1 MSHSLKISAFGIA
14 VSAVNDQY
22 RLAQGVSMFNS
33 LDPILLFLGGLVIR
47 YGGEL
52 LNLIVQ
58 FGLQRLACQV
68 TIAETNPIY
77 SAICWELE
85 RTGKVYDFSEL
96 IYTHA
101 PLVTP
106 AIESPTL
113 KTRLQPRSGW
123 IGIGYQGAYIGIHR
137 HDLKVTDLQNT
148 QLLTLA
154 TIRWWQPQMLSWLDQ
169 LETNYNLEAPL
180 IVRLIGGTISIVRT
194 QTKRRRE
201 TLAIDSLTETELFAD
216 LDRFL
221 ASRDLYRQRGI
232 PWRRGYLL
240 YGPPGTGKSSLIQAI
255 ASHYDRQLVSLSLTD
270 MDDSAL
276 LRAWSEI
283 TATSIVALE
292 DIDSVFSGRK
302 PLGELSFSALLNT
315 LDGAGAVEGSITILT
330 TNHREQLDPAL
341 IRPGRCDREFELGYL
356 STETCAK
363 MFGCFF
369 PDSQLATEVSH
380 KLGSYQ
386 VSPAAWQNYLQCQ
399 DNAQAAAA
407 KCDFAKLQVLK

>member
-1 MSHSLKISAFGIA
+1 
-14 VSAVNDQY
+14 
-22 RLAQGVSMFNS
+22 MFSS
-33 LDPILLFLGGLVIR
+33 LDPIWLFLGGLVIR
-47 YGGEL
+47 YGGDL
-52 LNLIVQ
+52 LNIIMK
-58 FGLQRLACQV
+58 FGLQRLACQI

-77 SAICWELE
+77 SAVCWELE

-96 IYTHA
+96 IYTST
-101 PLVTP
+101 PLVPP
-106 AIESPTL
+106 AVEAPTL

-123 IGIGYQGAYIGIHR
+123 IGIGYKGAYIGIHR
-137 HDLKVTDLQNT
+137 HDFKVTDLQNT

-154 TIRWWQPQMLSWLDQ
+154 TLRWWQPQMLAWLNQ

-201 TLAIDSLTETELFAD
+201 TLAIDAHTETELFKD

-221 ASRDLYRQRGI
+221 QSRDLYRQRGI

-255 ASHYDRQLVSLSLTD
+255 ASFYDRQLVSLSLTD

-283 TATSIVALE
+283 TANSIVALE

-341 IRPGRCDREFELGYL
+341 IRPGRCDREFQLGYL
-356 STETCAK
+356 TAESCAK

-369 PDSQLATEVSH
+369 PDH
-380 KLGSYQ
+380 KLAAVVSQQLGDYQ

-399 DNAQAAAA
+399 DNGAEAVAN
-407 KCDFAKLQVLK
+407 CDFAVLQVLD

>member
-1 MSHSLKISAFGIA
+1 MFDSL
-14 VSAVNDQY
+14 N
-22 RLAQGVSMFNS
+22 
-33 LDPILLFLGGLVIR
+33 PIWLFLGGLVLR

-52 LNLIVQ
+52 LNIILQ
-58 FGLQRLACQV
+58 FGLQRLAVQI

-96 IYTHA
+96 VYTST

-123 IGIGYQGAYIGIHR
+123 IGVGYQGAYIGIHR
-137 HDLKVTDLQNT
+137 HDFKVTDLQNT

-154 TIRWWQPQMLSWLDQ
+154 TFRWWQPQLLAWLGNI
-169 LETNYNLEAPL
+169 ETSYSLEAPL

-201 TLAIDSLTETELFAD
+201 TLAIDIVTETELFKD

-221 ASRDLYRQRGI
+221 QSRDLYRQRGI

-240 YGPPGTGKSSLIQAI
+240 YGSPGTGKSSLIQAI

-292 DIDSVFSGRK
+292 DIDSVFSGRQ

-356 STETCAK
+356 SAQSCAK
-363 MFGCFF
+363 MFVCFF
-369 PDSQLATEVSH
+369 PDPELAAVVSAQ
-380 KLGSYQ
+380 LGSYH
-386 VSPAAWQNYLQCQ
+386 VSPAAWQNYLQQQ
-399 DNAQAAAA
+399 DTAQEAVAN
-407 KCDFAKLQVLK
+407 CDFVALQARD

>member
-1 MSHSLKISAFGIA
+1 MFDSL
-14 VSAVNDQY
+14 N
-22 RLAQGVSMFNS
+22 
-33 LDPILLFLGGLVIR
+33 PIWLFLGGVALR
-47 YGGEL
+47 YGGDL
-52 LNLIVQ
+52 LKMAIQ

-77 SAICWELE
+77 SAVCWELE

-96 IYTHA
+96 IYTA
-101 PLVTP
+101 TPLVPP

-113 KTRLQPRSGW
+113 KTRLQPRAGW
-123 IGIGYQGAYIGIHR
+123 IGIGYKGAYLAIRR
-137 HDLKVTDLQNT
+137 HDFKVTDLQNT
-148 QLLTLA
+148 QLITLV
-154 TIRWWQPQMLSWLDQ
+154 TLRSWQPQMLAWLSTI
-169 LETNYNLEAPL
+169 EANYHLEAPL
-180 IVRLIGGTISIVRT
+180 TVRLIGGTISIART

-201 TLAIDSLTETELFAD
+201 TLAIDTQIERELFGD

-221 ASRDLYRQRGI
+221 KSRDIYRQRGI

-283 TATSIVALE
+283 TATSTIALE
-292 DIDSVFSGRK
+292 DIDSVFEGRR

-315 LDGAGAVEGSITILT
+315 LDGAGAVEGSIVILT
-330 TNHREQLDPAL
+330 TNHRELLDPAL

-356 STETCAK
+356 TVESCAK
-363 MFGCFF
+363 MFECFF
-369 PDSQLATEVSH
+369 PDSNLATIVSH
-380 KLGSYQ
+380 QLGRYL
-386 VSPAAWQNYLQCQ
+386 VAPAAWQNYLQGQ
-399 DNAQAAAA
+399 DDARQAVDN
-407 KCDFAKLQVLK
+407 CNFAKLQAIEEDRSSSK

>member
-1 MSHSLKISAFGIA
+1 MFDSLA
-14 VSAVNDQY
+14 
-22 RLAQGVSMFNS
+22 
-33 LDPILLFLGGLVIR
+33 PIWLFLGGLVLR
-47 YGGEL
+47 YGGDL
-52 LNLIVQ
+52 LKTIIQ
-58 FGLQRLACQV
+58 FGLQRLAVQI

-96 IYTHA
+96 VYTST
-101 PLVTP
+101 PLVPP

-113 KTRLQPRSGW
+113 KTRLQPQAGW

-137 HDLKVTDLQNT
+137 HDFKVTDLQNT

-154 TIRWWQPQMLSWLDQ
+154 TLRWWQPQLLDWLGQ
-169 LETNYNLEAPL
+169 IETNYSLEAPL

-201 TLAIDSLTETELFAD
+201 TLAIDIVTETELFKD

-221 ASRDLYRQRGI
+221 QSRDLYRQRGI

-255 ASHYDRQLVSLSLTD
+255 ASYYDRQLVSLSLTD

-283 TATSIVALE
+283 TSTSIVALE

-356 STETCAK
+356 SAESCAK
-363 MFGCFF
+363 MFVCFF
-369 PDSQLATEVSH
+369 PDSDLAAIVSER
-380 KLGSYQ
+380 LGDYH
-386 VSPAAWQNYLQCQ
+386 VSPAAWQNYLQRQ
-399 DNAQAAAA
+399 DTAQEAVAN
-407 KCDFAKLQVLK
+407 CDFATLDVLN

>member
-1 MSHSLKISAFGIA
+1 
-14 VSAVNDQY
+14 
-22 RLAQGVSMFNS
+22 MFNS

-52 LNLIVQ
+52 LNLITQ

-169 LETNYNLEAPL
+169 LEANYNLEAPL

-201 TLAIDSLTETELFAD
+201 TLAIDHFTEAELFAD

-255 ASHYDRQLVSLSLTD
+255 ASHYDRQIVSLSLTD

-292 DIDSVFSGRK
+292 DIDSVFSGRQ

-356 STETCAK
+356 SAETCTK
-363 MFGCFF
+363 MFSCFF
-369 PDSQLATEVSH
+369 PDPELATKVSQQ
-380 KLGSYQ
+380 LGSYQ

-399 DNAQAAAA
+399 DNAQDAVA
-407 KCDFAKLQVLK
+407 KCDFVKLQVLK

>member
-1 MSHSLKISAFGIA
+1 
-14 VSAVNDQY
+14 
-22 RLAQGVSMFNS
+22 MFNS
-33 LDPILLFLGGLVIR
+33 LDPIWLFLGGLVIR
-47 YGGEL
+47 YGGDL
-52 LNLIVQ
+52 LKLIFQ
-58 FGLQRLACQV
+58 FGLQRVLCQI
-68 TIAETNPIY
+68 TIADTNPIY

-96 IYTHA
+96 IYTST
-101 PLVTP
+101 PLVPP

-113 KTRLQPRSGW
+113 KTKLQPRSGW

-137 HDLKVTDLQNT
+137 HDFKVTDLQNT
-148 QLLTLA
+148 QLITLA
-154 TIRWWQPQMLSWLDQ
+154 TLRWWQPQMLDWLSNIEQ
-169 LETNYNLEAPL
+169 NYNIEAPL

-201 TLAIDSLTETELFAD
+201 TLALDIVTETELFKD

-255 ASHYDRQLVSLSLTD
+255 ASFYGRQLVSLSLTD

-356 STETCAK
+356 TAQSCAK
-363 MFGCFF
+363 MFVCFF
-369 PDSQLATEVSH
+369 PDPQLGELVAQQ
-380 KLGSYQ
+380 LGDYR

-399 DNAQAAAA
+399 DDGAAAVA
-407 KCDFAKLQVLK
+407 NCNFAALQVVE

>member
-1 MSHSLKISAFGIA
+1 
-14 VSAVNDQY
+14 
-22 RLAQGVSMFNS
+22 MFNS
-33 LDPILLFLGGLVIR
+33 LDPILFLGGLVIR

-123 IGIGYQGAYIGIHR
+123 IGLGYQGAYIGIHR

-201 TLAIDSLTETELFAD
+201 TLAIDTLTETELFED

-221 ASRDLYRQRGI
+221 KSCDLYRQRGI

-255 ASHYDRQLVSLSLTD
+255 ASYYDRQLVSLSLTD

-356 STETCAK
+356 SAETCAK

-369 PDSQLATEVSH
+369 PDSQLAIEVSH

-399 DNAQAAAA
+399 DNAQSATAN
-407 KCDFAKLQVLK
+407 CDFAKLQVLK

>member
-1 MSHSLKISAFGIA
+1 
-14 VSAVNDQY
+14 
-22 RLAQGVSMFNS
+22 
-33 LDPILLFLGGLVIR
+33 
-47 YGGEL
+47 
-52 LNLIVQ
+52 
-58 FGLQRLACQV
+58 
-68 TIAETNPIY
+68 
-77 SAICWELE
+77 
-85 RTGKVYDFSEL
+85 
-96 IYTHA
+96 
-101 PLVTP
+101 
-106 AIESPTL
+106 
-113 KTRLQPRSGW
+113 
-123 IGIGYQGAYIGIHR
+123 
-137 HDLKVTDLQNT
+137 LQNT

-201 TLAIDSLTETELFAD
+201 TLAIDTLTETELFAD
-216 LDRFL
+216 LDRFI

-292 DIDSVFSGRK
+292 DIDSVFSGRQ

-341 IRPGRCDREFELGYL
+341 IRPGRCDQEFELGYL
-356 STETCAK
+356 SAETCAK
-363 MFGCFF
+363 MFNCFF
-369 PDSQLATEVSH
+369 PDPELAVKVSQ
-380 KLGSYQ
+380 KLGDYQ

-399 DNAQAAAA
+399 DNAQDAAA

>member
-1 MSHSLKISAFGIA
+1 ML
-14 VSAVNDQY
+14 
-22 RLAQGVSMFNS
+22 NS
-33 LDPILLFLGGLVIR
+33 LDPVLLFLGGLVIR

-52 LNLIVQ
+52 LNLITQ

-201 TLAIDSLTETELFAD
+201 TLAIDTLTEIELFQD

-283 TATSIVALE
+283 TATSIIALE

-356 STETCAK
+356 NVETCAK
-363 MFGCFF
+363 MFSCFF
-369 PDSQLATEVSH
+369 PNSDLATKVSQQ
-380 KLGSYQ
+380 LGSYQ
-386 VSPAAWQNYLQCQ
+386 ISPAAWQNYLQCQ
-399 DNAQAAAA
+399 SNAQDAAA

>member
-1 MSHSLKISAFGIA
+1 
-14 VSAVNDQY
+14 
-22 RLAQGVSMFNS
+22 MFNS
-33 LDPILLFLGGLVIR
+33 LDPVLLFLGGLVLR

-52 LNLIVQ
+52 LNLITQ

-123 IGIGYQGAYIGIHR
+123 IGLGYQGAYIGIHR

-154 TIRWWQPQMLSWLDQ
+154 TLRWWQPQMLSWLDA

-201 TLAIDSLTETELFAD
+201 TLAIDTLTETELFQD

-221 ASRDLYRQRGI
+221 KSRDLYRQRGI

-315 LDGAGAVEGSITILT
+315 LDGAGAVEGSMTILT

-356 STETCAK
+356 SAETCAK
-363 MFGCFF
+363 MFTCFF
-369 PDSQLATEVSH
+369 PDSQLAVAVSH

-399 DNAQAAAA
+399 DNAEAAITN
-407 KCDFAKLQVLK
+407 CDFAKLQVLN

>member
-1 MSHSLKISAFGIA
+1 
-14 VSAVNDQY
+14 
-22 RLAQGVSMFNS
+22 MFNS
-33 LDPILLFLGGLVIR
+33 LDPIWLFLGGLVIR
-47 YGGEL
+47 YGGDL
-52 LNLIVQ
+52 LKIVIQ
-58 FGLQRLACQV
+58 FGLQRLACQI

-77 SAICWELE
+77 SAVCWELE

-113 KTRLQPRSGW
+113 KTRLQPRAGW
-123 IGIGYQGAYIGIHR
+123 IGISYRGAYIGIHR
-137 HDLKVTDLQNT
+137 HDVKVTDLQNT

-154 TIRWWQPQMLSWLDQ
+154 TLRWWQPQMLTWLNE

-201 TLAIDSLTETELFAD
+201 TLAIDTATETELFKD

-221 ASRDLYRQRGI
+221 QSRDLYRQRGI

-240 YGPPGTGKSSLIQAI
+240 YGPPGTGKSSLIQSI

-292 DIDSVFSGRK
+292 DIDSVFSGRQ

-356 STETCAK
+356 TAASCAK

-369 PDSQLATEVSH
+369 PNSELAADVSQQ
-380 KLGSYQ
+380 LGSYR

-399 DNAQAAAA
+399 DSGEGAVANCNFAA
-407 KCDFAKLQVLK
+407 LQDPN

>member
-1 MSHSLKISAFGIA
+1 
-14 VSAVNDQY
+14 
-22 RLAQGVSMFNS
+22 MFNS
-33 LDPILLFLGGLVIR
+33 LDPVLLFLGGLVLR

-52 LNLIVQ
+52 LNLIIQ

-154 TIRWWQPQMLSWLDQ
+154 TLRWWQPQMLSWLDA

-194 QTKRRRE
+194 QTKRRRA
-201 TLAIDSLTETELFAD
+201 TLAIDTLTETELFQD

-221 ASRDLYRQRGI
+221 QSRDLYRQRGI
-232 PWRRGYLL
+232 PWRRGYLF

-356 STETCAK
+356 TMASCAK

-369 PDSQLATEVSH
+369 PDPELAAKVSQQ
-380 KLGSYQ
+380 LGSYQ
-386 VSPAAWQNYLQCQ
+386 ISPAAWQNYLQCQ
-399 DNAQAAAA
+399 DNAQDAVAN
-407 KCDFAKLQVLK
+407 CDFAKLQVVQFSA

>member
-1 MSHSLKISAFGIA
+1 
-14 VSAVNDQY
+14 
-22 RLAQGVSMFNS
+22 MFNS
-33 LDPILLFLGGLVIR
+33 LDPVLLFLGGLVLR

-52 LNLIVQ
+52 LNLIIQ

-77 SAICWELE
+77 SAVCWELE

-154 TIRWWQPQMLSWLDQ
+154 TIRWWQPQMLSWLDE
-169 LETNYNLEAPL
+169 LEKSYNLEAPL

-201 TLAIDSLTETELFAD
+201 TLAIDTQIETELFQD

-221 ASRDLYRQRGI
+221 KSRDLYRQRGI

-292 DIDSVFSGRK
+292 DIDSVFSGRQ

-356 STETCAK
+356 SAETCAK

-369 PDSQLATEVSH
+369 PDSQLALEVSQ
-380 KLGSYQ
+380 KLGGYQ

-399 DNAQAAAA
+399 DNAESAATN
-407 KCDFAKLQVLK
+407 CDFAKLQVLK

>member
-1 MSHSLKISAFGIA
+1 
-14 VSAVNDQY
+14 
-22 RLAQGVSMFNS
+22 MFNS
-33 LDPILLFLGGLVIR
+33 LDPVLLFLGGLVLR

-52 LNLIVQ
+52 LNLIIQ

-169 LETNYNLEAPL
+169 LETSYNLEAPL

-201 TLAIDSLTETELFAD
+201 TLAIDTLTETELFAD

-221 ASRDLYRQRGI
+221 QSRDLYRQRGI

-356 STETCAK
+356 SAETCAK
-363 MFGCFF
+363 MFSCFF
-369 PDSQLATEVSH
+369 PDSDLATKVSH

-399 DNAQAAAA
+399 DNAQSAAD

>member
-1 MSHSLKISAFGIA
+1 
-14 VSAVNDQY
+14 
-22 RLAQGVSMFNS
+22 MFNS
-33 LDPILLFLGGLVIR
+33 LDPIWLFLGGLVIR
-47 YGGEL
+47 YGGDL
-52 LNLIVQ
+52 LKIVLE
-58 FGLQRLACQV
+58 FGLQRLACQI

-96 IYTHA
+96 IYTA
-101 PLVTP
+101 TPLVPP
-106 AIESPTL
+106 AVESPTL

-123 IGIGYQGAYIGIHR
+123 IGVGYQGAYIGIRR
-137 HDLKVTDLQNT
+137 HDFKVTDLQNT

-154 TIRWWQPQMLSWLDQ
+154 TLRWWQPQMLAWLTKI
-169 LETNYNLEAPL
+169 ETNYNLEAPL

-194 QTKRRRE
+194 QTKRRIE
-201 TLAIDSLTETELFAD
+201 TLAIDVQTETELFSD

-221 ASRDLYRQRGI
+221 QSRDLYRQRGI

-283 TATSIVALE
+283 TATSLVALE

-330 TNHREQLDPAL
+330 TNHRSQLDPAL

-356 STETCAK
+356 TPASCAK

-369 PDSQLATEVSH
+369 PDSPFATIVAQQ
-380 KLGSYQ
+380 LGSYR

-399 DNAQAAAA
+399 DSAELAA
-407 KCDFAKLQVLK
+407 KNCDFAELQVVD

>member
-1 MSHSLKISAFGIA
+1 
-14 VSAVNDQY
+14 
-22 RLAQGVSMFNS
+22 MFNS
-33 LDPILLFLGGLVIR
+33 LDPIWLFLGGLVIR

-52 LNLIVQ
+52 LKIIIQ
-58 FGLQRLACQV
+58 FGLQRTLCQI

-96 IYTHA
+96 IYTST
-101 PLVTP
+101 PLVPP

-113 KTRLQPRSGW
+113 KTRLEPRAGW
-123 IGIGYQGAYIGIHR
+123 IGVGYRGTYIGIHR
-137 HDLKVTDLQNT
+137 HDVKVTDLQNT

-154 TIRWWQPQMLSWLDQ
+154 TFRWWQPQMLAWLTDI
-169 LETNYNLEAPL
+169 EKNYNIEAPL

-201 TLAIDSLTETELFAD
+201 TLALDPITETELFTD

-221 ASRDLYRQRGI
+221 QSRDLYRQRGI
-232 PWRRGYLL
+232 PWRRGYLF

-255 ASHYDRQLVSLSLTD
+255 ASFYGRQLVSLSLTD

-292 DIDSVFSGRK
+292 DIDSVFTGRK

-341 IRPGRCDREFELGYL
+341 IRPGRCDRAFELGYL
-356 STETCAK
+356 NAQSCAK
-363 MFGCFF
+363 MFLCFF
-369 PDSQLATEVSH
+369 PDPNLAT
-380 KLGSYQ
+380 KIGRQLGDYR
-386 VSPAAWQNYLQCQ
+386 VSPAAWQNYLQRQ
-399 DNAQAAAA
+399 DNAEAAVFN
-407 KCDFAKLQVLK
+407 CDFAELQVLN

>member
-1 MSHSLKISAFGIA
+1 MMFDSL
-14 VSAVNDQY
+14 N
-22 RLAQGVSMFNS
+22 
-33 LDPILLFLGGLVIR
+33 PIWLFLGGLVLR
-47 YGGEL
+47 YGGDL
-52 LNLIVQ
+52 LKTIAQ
-58 FGLQRLACQV
+58 FGLQRLACQI

-96 IYTHA
+96 IYTST
-101 PLVTP
+101 PLVPP

-113 KTRLQPRSGW
+113 KTKLEPRSGW
-123 IGIGYQGAYIGIHR
+123 IGIGYQGVYIGIHR
-137 HDLKVTDLQNT
+137 HDFKVTELQNT
-148 QLLTLA
+148 QLITLA
-154 TIRWWQPQMLSWLDQ
+154 TLRWWQPQMLEWLTNI
-169 LETNYNLEAPL
+169 EANYNLEAPL

-201 TLAIDSLTETELFAD
+201 TLAIDTVTETTLFKD

-221 ASRDLYRQRGI
+221 QSRDLYRQRGI

-283 TATSIVALE
+283 TANSIVALE
-292 DIDSVFSGRK
+292 DIDSVFAGRK
-302 PLGELSFSALLNT
+302 PLGDLSFSALLNT

-330 TNHREQLDPAL
+330 TNHRAQLDPAL
-341 IRPGRCDREFELGYL
+341 IRPGRCDREFKLDYL
-356 STETCAK
+356 SAESCAK

-369 PDSQLATEVSH
+369 PDAHLAAVVSEQ
-380 KLGSYQ
+380 LGSYR

-399 DNAQAAAA
+399 DSAEEAVAN
-407 KCDFAKLQVLK
+407 CNFADLQLD

>member
-1 MSHSLKISAFGIA
+1 ML
-14 VSAVNDQY
+14 N
-22 RLAQGVSMFNS
+22 N
-33 LDPILLFLGGLVIR
+33 LDPVWLFLGGLILR
-47 YGGEL
+47 YGGDL
-52 LNLIVQ
+52 LKLLVQ
-58 FGLQRLACQV
+58 FGLGRLACQI
-68 TIAETNPIY
+68 TIAETNPIF

-85 RTGKVYDFSEL
+85 RTGKVYDFNEL
-96 IYTHA
+96 IYTST
-101 PLVTP
+101 PLVPP
-106 AIESPTL
+106 AVESPTL

-123 IGIGYQGAYIGIHR
+123 IGIGYQGAYIGVRR
-137 HDLKVTDLQNT
+137 HDVKVTDLQNT
-148 QLLTLA
+148 QLLTLV
-154 TIRWWQPQMLSWLDQ
+154 TLRWWQPQMLAWLSKI
-169 LETNYNLEAPL
+169 ETNYNLEAPL

-201 TLAIDSLTETELFAD
+201 TLALDNNTETELFKD

-221 ASRDLYRQRGI
+221 QSRDLYRQRGI

-255 ASHYDRQLVSLSLTD
+255 ASYYGRQLVSLSLTD

-292 DIDSVFSGRK
+292 DIDSAFSGRQ

-330 TNHREQLDPAL
+330 TNHRDRLDPAL

-356 STETCAK
+356 TPESCAK
-363 MFGCFF
+363 MFICFF
-369 PDSQLATEVSH
+369 ADRQSAAIVSEQL
-380 KLGSYQ
+380 GNYR

-399 DNAQAAAA
+399 DSAKDAVANCNFAAM
-407 KCDFAKLQVLK
+407 QVLEIRE

>member
-1 MSHSLKISAFGIA
+1 
-14 VSAVNDQY
+14 
-22 RLAQGVSMFNS
+22 MFNS
-33 LDPILLFLGGLVIR
+33 LDPIWLFLGGLVIR
-47 YGGEL
+47 YGGDL
-52 LNLIVQ
+52 LKTIIQ
-58 FGLQRLACQV
+58 FGLQRLACQI
-68 TIAETNPIY
+68 TIAETNPLY

-96 IYTHA
+96 IYTST
-101 PLVTP
+101 PLVPP

-113 KTRLQPRSGW
+113 KTKLQPRSGW

-137 HDLKVTDLQNT
+137 HDVKVTELQNT
-148 QLLTLA
+148 QLLTLV
-154 TIRWWQPQMLSWLDQ
+154 TLRWWQPKMLAWLTA
-169 LETNYNLEAPL
+169 LEESYNLEAPL

-201 TLAIDSLTETELFAD
+201 TLAIDAQTEIELFRD

-221 ASRDLYRQRGI
+221 QSRDLYRQRGI

-255 ASHYDRQLVSLSLTD
+255 ASHYGRQLVSLSLTD

-283 TATSIVALE
+283 TATSVIALE
-292 DIDSVFSGRK
+292 DIDSVFEGRRS
-302 PLGELSFSALLNT
+302 LGELSFSALLNT
-315 LDGAGAVEGSITILT
+315 LDGAGAVEGSIAILT
-330 TNHREQLDPAL
+330 TNHRDLLDPAL

-356 STETCAK
+356 SAASCAK
-363 MFGCFF
+363 MFVCFF
-369 PDSQLATEVSH
+369 PDPKLATVVSQQ
-380 KLGSYQ
+380 LGSYR

-399 DNAQAAAA
+399 DNGEQAVAN
-407 KCDFAKLQVLK
+407 CDFSALQALD

>member
-1 MSHSLKISAFGIA
+1 
-14 VSAVNDQY
+14 
-22 RLAQGVSMFNS
+22 MFNS
-33 LDPILLFLGGLVIR
+33 LDPVLLFLGGLVLR

-52 LNLIVQ
+52 LNLIIQ

-201 TLAIDSLTETELFAD
+201 TLAIDTLTETELFAD

-221 ASRDLYRQRGI
+221 KSRDLYRQRGI

-292 DIDSVFSGRK
+292 DIDSVFEGRK

-369 PDSQLATEVSH
+369 PDSDLATKVSH

-386 VSPAAWQNYLQCQ
+386 ISPAAWQNYLQCQ
-399 DNAQAAAA
+399 DNAQDAVA